1 MLNSAALRLATDL
14 GQVHILTQ
22 SIEEENSN
30 HTVSVLFSK
39 PTDLGYLMWGLGSS
53 GTLLSIRLR
62 ARLPDSLVYDVDF
75 QSMAMVLTVHLKAR
89 TQLSTKLTLSD
100 EIP

>member
-14 GQVHILTQ
+14 GQVHIFTQ
-22 SIEEENSN
+22 SIEENKDHS
-30 HTVSVLFSK
+30 VSVLFPK
-39 PTDLGYLMWGLGSS
+39 PTDLGQIMWGLGSR
-53 GTLLSIRLR
+53 GSIISIHLK